1 MGKDSSE
8 IRREIEETRAR
19 MGDTVE
25 ALGYKA
31 DVPSRVKDAVNDRV
45 ETVKGTI
52 SDVVESV
59 KDTVTGATGKVGSAL
74 GGAKRGVSESL
85 SGAGDTLR
93 ESTGK
98 VGDTTN
104 NVRSTVQ
111 NTLSNTVGSVTDK
124 VGSVTDKLPNP
135 QDVTRY
141 ARRGVGIVQENPLGL
156 ALGALAVGFLAGLA
170 APVTDLERE
179 KVGPI
184 RDELLDRAK
193 DLGSDA
199 LEHGKQV
206 LQETAQAALGAVQQS
221 AQQHGEQVLSEVKG
235 ETVHGQQQNGPQGGD
250 KSQGANG
257 QGASSAG
264 MPSDRSQ
271 GGGLRGETLM
281 SGGTGAQTSADKGKT
296 SSDYGVL
303 LDDEPDTL
311 EPGSPGTSSP

>member
-59 KDTVTGATGKVGSAL
+59 KDSVTGATGKVGSAL

-85 SGAGDTLR
+85 SGATDGLRGATDTLR
-93 ESTGK
+93 DTTGK

-111 NTLSNTVGSVTDK
+111 NTLSNTVGSVTGK
-124 VGSVTDKLPNP
+124 VGSVTEKLPNP

-170 APVTDLERE
+170 APVTDIERE

-221 AQQHGEQVLSEVKG
+221 AQQHGEQVLSEAKG
-235 ETVHGQQQNGPQGGD
+235 DTLHSQQQSRNADLGTM
-250 KSQGANG
+250 
-257 QGASSAG
+257 SS
-264 MPSDRSQ
+264 
-271 GGGLRGETLM
+271 E
-281 SGGTGAQTSADKGKT
+281 
-296 SSDYGVL
+296 YGVL
-303 LDDEPDTL
+303 LDEERDTL